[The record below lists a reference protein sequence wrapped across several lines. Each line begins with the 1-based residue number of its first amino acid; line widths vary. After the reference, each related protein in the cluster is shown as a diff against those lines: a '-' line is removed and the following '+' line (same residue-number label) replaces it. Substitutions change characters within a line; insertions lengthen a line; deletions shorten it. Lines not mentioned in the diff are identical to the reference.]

1 MKAGFILKDILDV
14 HTHTIVSGHA
24 YNTLKEMALSAA
36 DKGLELLGITEH
48 APSMPGTCHEF
59 YFGNLRAVDR
69 NAYGVELLLG
79 SELNIMDYNGT
90 IDLPE
95 EKLGKLDY
103 AIASMHDVCIDPGT
117 ITENTAAI
125 IGAIKNPYVNIIGH
139 PDDGY
144 YPLDY
149 EAIVLAAKEHH
160 VLLELNNSSL
170 RPDSHRLNAWDND
183 TKMLTFCKKYGAC
196 IVMNSDAHVDTAVGD
211 HQYSQGLI
219 TKLHFPEDLVVNT
232 SVQKF
237 KSFLRKP

>member
-1 MKAGFILKDILDV
+1 MKDVLDT
-14 HTHTIVSGHA
+14 HTHTVASGHA

-59 YFGNLRAVDR
+59 YFGNFRAVDR
-69 NAYGVELLLG
+69 HAYGVELLLG
-79 SELNIMDYNGT
+79 SELNIIDYSGT
-90 IDLPE
+90 IDLSE

-103 AIASMHDVCIDPGT
+103 AIASMHDMCINSGT
-117 ITENTAAI
+117 IAENTSAI

-144 YPLDY
+144 YALDY

-170 RPDSHRLNAWDND
+170 RPDSHRINAWEND
-183 TKMLTFCKKYGAC
+183 TKMLNFCKQYAVC
-196 IVMNSDAHVDTAVGD
+196 IVMNSDAHVETEVGN
-211 HQYSQGLI
+211 HQYSQELLA
-219 TKLHFPEDLVVNT
+219 KLQFPEELVANT
-232 SVQKF
+232 SVEKF
-237 KSFLRKP
+237 KSFLRKS